1 MGYLGC
7 GTSINKVA
15 WTVFAVLLA
24 LAAVMLGIGLGKT
37 VPCTRTLTACT
48 RANPGQERDACSLS
62 FRHCAR
68 AHLIV
73 AAAGVAA
80 VLIALG
86 VVCCLCCCSRPP
98 AAKSTGGQPYGAMT
112 GAVQMQQGYPTA
124 APAAGTL
131 GQQQQQGYS
140 PYGGAAAAPG
150 YSGYSQQPGQP
161 GWPQQ
166 GMQSGVPVTRY

>member
-37 VPCTRTLTACT
+37 VPCTRTLTACK
-48 RANPGQERDACSLS
+48 RANPGQERDACSL
-62 FRHCAR
+62 
-68 AHLIV
+68 
-73 AAAGVAA
+73 
-80 VLIALG
+80 
-86 VVCCLCCCSRPP
+86 PP

-112 GAVQMQQGYPTA
+112 GMVQMQQGYPTA